1 MKSHPTRTKLFRS
14 STAIA
19 LALAMTSPNNL
30 AKAQTVEEVVDCL
43 VDTANP
49 ACLEAPANAEDA
61 APAEQEVETEA
72 EAAPEVE
79 APVEAEAEAP
89 PAGEPAVEAETM
101 VEEAPAD
108 DTPAEEAPP
117 PDNQASDSQSAP
129 IEQEPAEAQ
138 AEAETSEP
146 GSDAPNAEVEVEV
159 EADPVETTE
168 TQDAEQ
174 AQPTA
179 EAEATEPSPVDETPA
194 ESLAAEELAPSD
206 EPAQSETSTTEE
218 TAEEAAQ
225 EMPSEIPAEDAI
237 PENAAPDTTEDQPS
251 DTQAETPPTPVEE
264 PEAATTVIPD
274 ETTENQ
280 AAEIRAQEEQRRE
293 EARERR
299 NELLGA
305 AAVGA
310 IVGAIIPALGGRV
323 VEDQG
328 DRLIVEQDGQFFVR
342 RDESSLLRDGDAEV
356 RLERL
361 NGGLT
366 QETITRNN
374 GVQVITI
381 RDEGGFVLYR
391 SRIRRDG
398 REVVLIDN
406 RGFDDPGEIF
416 IGDLPPLQLQI
427 PQERYIVPARRAD
440 YEVIFDTFA
449 APPVVE
455 VEETFTLRQV
465 RENERVRDLVR
476 RVDLDSIT
484 FETGQATVRQ
494 SQVPLL
500 EDIARAAL
508 ALVDRDPTTLLL
520 VEGHTDAVGSDISN
534 LALSDRR
541 AETVARILVAY
552 YDVPP
557 ENLIVQGYG
566 ESFLKVQTQAAEEQ
580 NRRVTIRN
588 ITPLLSSAK

>member
-19 LALAMTSPNNL
+19 LALAMTSPSNL
-30 AKAQTVEEVVDCL
+30 AKAQTAEEVVDCL

-49 ACLEAPANAEDA
+49 ACLEAPANTEDA
-61 APAEQEVETEA
+61 APAEPEVETEA

-79 APVEAEAEAP
+79 TPVEAEAAP
-89 PAGEPAVEAETM
+89 SGEPTVEVETTI
-101 VEEAPAD
+101 EEAPAD
-108 DTPAEEAPP
+108 DTPAEEAPT
-117 PDNQASDSQSAP
+117 PDNQASDNQPAP

-146 GSDAPNAEVEVEV
+146 GSDAPNAEAEVEV
-159 EADPVETTE
+159 EAGPVETTE
-168 TQDAEQ
+168 TQDASQ

-179 EAEATEPSPVDETPA
+179 EAESTEPASVDETPT

-206 EPAQSETSTTEE
+206 EPAQNETSTTEGTTENAPQE
-218 TAEEAAQ
+218 T
-225 EMPSEIPAEDAI
+225 PSEVPAENAI
-237 PENAAPDTTEDQPS
+237 PENAAPGTTEEQPS
-251 DTQAETPPTPVEE
+251 DTQAETIPTPVED

-274 ETTENQ
+274 ETTEDQ
-280 AAEIRAQEEQRRE
+280 AAAIRAQEEQRRE

-356 RLERL
+356 RVERL
-361 NGGLT
+361 GRGLT

-374 GVQVITI
+374 GVRVITI

>member
-30 AKAQTVEEVVDCL
+30 AKAQTAEEVVDCL

-89 PAGEPAVEAETM
+89 PAGEPAVEAETT

-108 DTPAEEAPP
+108 DTSAEEAPT
-117 PDNQASDSQSAP
+117 PDNQASDNQPAP
-129 IEQEPAEAQ
+129 IEQAPAEAQ

-146 GSDAPNAEVEVEV
+146 GSDAPNAEVEV

-179 EAEATEPSPVDETPA
+179 EAETTEPTSVDETPT
-194 ESLAAEELAPSD
+194 ESLAAEEPAPSD
-206 EPAQSETSTTEE
+206 EPAQSETSTTEG
-218 TAEEAAQ
+218 TTEEAPQ
-225 EMPSEIPAEDAI
+225 ETPSEVPAEDPIREDAATET
-237 PENAAPDTTEDQPS
+237 PEVQPS

-274 ETTENQ
+274 ETTEDQ

-356 RLERL
+356 RVERL
-361 NGGLT
+361 GRGLT

>member
-19 LALAMTSPNNL
+19 LALTMTSPNNL
-30 AKAQTVEEVVDCL
+30 SKAQTAEEVVDCL

-108 DTPAEEAPP
+108 DTPAEEAPT
-117 PDNQASDSQSAP
+117 PDNQASDNQPAP

-146 GSDAPNAEVEVEV
+146 GSDAPNAEVEVE
-159 EADPVETTE
+159 ADPVETTE
-168 TQDAEQ
+168 TQNAEQ

-179 EAEATEPSPVDETPA
+179 EAETTEPASVDETPT
-194 ESLAAEELAPSD
+194 ESLAAEEPAPSD
-206 EPAQSETSTTEE
+206 EPAQSETSTTEG
-218 TAEEAAQ
+218 TTEEAPQ
-225 EMPSEIPAEDAI
+225 ETPSEVPAEDPI
-237 PENAAPDTTEDQPS
+237 PEDAAPDTTEDQPS
-251 DTQAETPPTPVEE
+251 DTLAETPPTPVEE

-274 ETTENQ
+274 ETTEDQ
-280 AAEIRAQEEQRRE
+280 AAEMRAQEEQRRE

-356 RLERL
+356 RVERL
-361 NGGLT
+361 SGGLT

-406 RGFDDPGEIF
+406 RGFDYPGEIF

-588 ITPLLSSAK
+588 ITPLLSSVK

>member
-1 MKSHPTRTKLFRS
+1 MKSHSTRTKLFRS

-30 AKAQTVEEVVDCL
+30 AKAQTAEEVVDCL

-49 ACLEAPANAEDA
+49 ACLEAPANTEDA
-61 APAEQEVETEA
+61 APTEPEVETEA

-79 APVEAEAEAP
+79 ASVEAEAEAL
-89 PAGEPAVEAETM
+89 PAGEPTVEVENT

-108 DTPAEEAPP
+108 ETPTEEAPT
-117 PDNQASDSQSAP
+117 PDSQASDNQPAP

-138 AEAETSEP
+138 AEAEASEP
-146 GSDAPNAEVEVEV
+146 GSDAPNVEV
-159 EADPVETTE
+159 EAGPVETTE

-179 EAEATEPSPVDETPA
+179 EAETAEPAPVDETPA

-206 EPAQSETSTTEE
+206 EPAQSETSTTEG
-218 TAEEAAQ
+218 
-225 EMPSEIPAEDAI
+225 
-237 PENAAPDTTEDQPS
+237 TTEEQPS
-251 DTQAETPPTPVEE
+251 GRQAETPPTPVEE

-274 ETTENQ
+274 ETTEDQ

-356 RLERL
+356 RVERL

-406 RGFDDPGEIF
+406 RGFDDAGEIF